1 MLACRT
7 LGRAAVLLVAIAST
21 LPVALDAQVSAPGS
35 AIAST
40 PSPSPSPSPSR
51 ASRDETA
58 PRQATPAATAAA
70 TAAQSPATL
79 AAGEVNPEA
88 ARLID
93 QVMSPFCPGL
103 VLTNCPS
110 LSADSLRRAIR
121 ARFDAGATR
130 EQVMQELSATYGD
143 AIRSAPAQSGFG
155 LLAWVVPGGLVLVG
169 ALVMTMFIR
178 RRRPEA
184 PAPRAATPAAPGTGS
199 PPSALDDA
207 LAARLRDG

>member
-1 MLACRT
+1 MTRIHHARF
-7 LGRAAVLLVAIAST
+7 
-21 LPVALDAQVSAPGS
+21 
-35 AIAST
+35 
-40 PSPSPSPSPSR
+40 
-51 ASRDETA
+51 
-58 PRQATPAATAAA
+58 AATAALLVLA
-70 TAAQSPATL
+70 TATARAQGAATNAAAPTGAPPTAAAAPSAAAQPAAQPTAAQR

-130 EQVMQELSATYGD
+130 QQVLAELEAAYGD
-143 AIRSAPAQSGFG
+143 AVRAAPAQSGFG
-155 LLAWVVPGGLVLVG
+155 LLAWVVPGALIVLG
-169 ALVMTMFIR
+169 GFALAVYIR
-178 RRRPEA
+178 GRQA
-184 PAPRAATPAAPGTGS
+184 PALAGAPRPNAAAPS
-199 PPSALDDA
+199 PLDDE